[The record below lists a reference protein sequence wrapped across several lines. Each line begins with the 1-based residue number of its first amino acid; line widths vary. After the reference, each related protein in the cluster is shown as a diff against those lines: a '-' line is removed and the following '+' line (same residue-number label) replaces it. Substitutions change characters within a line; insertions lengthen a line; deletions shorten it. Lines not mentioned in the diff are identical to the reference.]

1 MSEDDNISL
10 VHLLDWNP
18 RWLLDQCEKAAAEM
32 NQETLSRYKGVF
44 AAAIR
49 RTEELSMQIYLE
61 RRGLNYHRS
70 SS

>member
-44 AAAIR
+44 AAAISNSISR
-49 RTEELSMQIYLE
+49 DRYAI
-61 RRGLNYHRS
+61 NFF
-70 SS
+70 